1 MVDHDDIR
9 QRHRMQASREGI
21 HNSSIHD
28 SSKTVPALVEEAS
41 WQSSQGQDEEA
52 ETLMRSAIGLAI
64 IDAFHEALVSR
75 EDYAASRSIHGV
87 PQGTTGL
94 REAAR
99 RRLYGLWWSARRS
112 QSNAIDRNGRS
123 AVTAPVPVPIPRSIM
138 PGHRSMYELS
148 QGAQGFQVDSRTI
161 LTDGSGMHM
170 LMPVQP
176 AYTTILDIVNETRLP
191 YFRFLDLPPEIRC
204 MVYEFYFLDP
214 HPPYKSPYAD

>member
-9 QRHRMQASREGI
+9 QRHRVQASREGI

-112 QSNAIDRNGRS
+112 QRNAIDRNGRS
-123 AVTAPVPVPIPRSIM
+123 AVTVPGARQRSIM
-138 PGHRSMYELS
+138 SGGRSMYELS
-148 QGAQGFQVDSRTI
+148 QGAQGFQADSRTI
-161 LTDGSGMHM
+161 LTNGAGLHM

-176 AYTTILDIVNETRLP
+176 AHTTILDIVN
-191 YFRFLDLPPEIRC
+191 
-204 MVYEFYFLDP
+204 
-214 HPPYKSPYAD
+214 